1 MMWNDEDNNPY
12 GTSFERRD
20 SGTSSSAN
28 QSTTEQG
35 EFFHPFTI
43 PFTTELCTLYF
54 LETTTIAILIGT
66 F

>member
-28 QSTTEQG
+28 QSTAEQG
-35 EFFHPFTI
+35 EFFQSFIISFITG
-43 PFTTELCTLYF
+43 LCTLYF
-54 LETTTIAILIGT
+54 LETTTIAILIGVL
-66 F
+66 